1 MSRIFQSAGF
11 KVLQSKEGGFLQAK
25 SSIWYLKVKIFYY
38 FMLTHNNLRQKIEL
52 FKQKH
57 TFYCDLDTAGLQ
69 AIKAKQSWKE
79 MLEMC
84 DVTVR

>member
-1 MSRIFQSAGF
+1 
-11 KVLQSKEGGFLQAK
+11 
-25 SSIWYLKVKIFYY
+25 
-38 FMLTHNNLRQKIEL
+38 MLTHNNLRQKIEL